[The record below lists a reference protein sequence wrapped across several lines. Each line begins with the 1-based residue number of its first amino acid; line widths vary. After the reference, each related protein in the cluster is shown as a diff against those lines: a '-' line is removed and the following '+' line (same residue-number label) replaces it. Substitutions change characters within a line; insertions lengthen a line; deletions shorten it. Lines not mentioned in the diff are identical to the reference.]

1 MQRQTGMLKMK
12 DVHVKIPE
20 SVYKF
25 LAKESRNQRISMSLY
40 LTNLLMEKK
49 SHQEKRITLEQQTK
63 EPFHLEWSELSDN
76 ELEDM
81 LASFEQE
88 YKLDSETFY
97 RLYREGKAPETIED
111 RILWG
116 GLYAL
121 KKEKEDDLE

>member
-1 MQRQTGMLKMK
+1 MQMK
-12 DVHVKIPE
+12 DIHIKIPG
-20 SVYKF
+20 SLYKF
-25 LAKESRNQRISMSLY
+25 LAKESGNQGISMALY
-40 LTNLLMEKK
+40 LTNLLREKK

-63 EPFHLEWSELSDN
+63 EPFYLEWSELSDS

-81 LASFEQE
+81 IASFEQK
-88 YKLDSETFY
+88 YKLDSEMFY
-97 RLYREGKAPETIED
+97 RLYTEGKAPESIED